1 MILGLV
7 DEAVETG
14 ARQSKACEILGVDE
28 RSLQRWRSQ
37 DIGED
42 RRAGPKKAPDNK
54 LTDAERASVLQIA
67 CSPRFRDLS
76 PKQIVPLL
84 ADEGTYLAS
93 ESTFYRT
100 LRAAGRLAHRG
111 RAKPPTHRR
120 PDELIATGPNQVWCW
135 DITYLPSVVR
145 GKFFYCYT
153 IIDLFSRKIVGRAV
167 HDAESAMHAA
177 VLMTVACAVE
187 GVQRDQLTVHSD
199 NGHPM
204 KGATML
210 ATLQK
215 LGVIPSFSRPGVS
228 DDNPYVEALFRT
240 MKYRPEYPSQ
250 PFSSLQE
257 GEAWVNRFVV
267 WYNDEHRHSSIGFV
281 TPGQRHRGDD
291 VLILQKRA
299 AIYKAARNRNPQR
312 WSRACRSFKRIGSV
326 ALNPRKAHADEKAA

>member
-1 MILGLV
+1 
-7 DEAVETG
+7 
-14 ARQSKACEILGVDE
+14 
-28 RSLQRWRSQ
+28 
-37 DIGED
+37 
-42 RRAGPKKAPDNK
+42 
-54 LTDAERASVLQIA
+54 VLQVA
-67 CSPRFRDLS
+67 CSARFRDLS

-100 LRAAGRLAHRG
+100 LHAEGRLAHRG

-120 PDELIATGPNQVWCW
+120 PDELIAAGPNQVWCW

-167 HDAESAMHAA
+167 HDSESAMHAA
-177 VLMTVACAVE
+177 VLIAVACAME

-215 LGVIPSFSRPGVS
+215 LGVVPSFSRPGVS
-228 DDNPYVEALFRT
+228 DDNPYVESLFRT
-240 MKYRPEYPSQ
+240 MKYRPEYPSRS
-250 PFSSLQE
+250 FASLQDA
-257 GEAWVNRFVV
+257 EAWVNRFVL

-299 AIYKAARNRNPQR
+299 AVYEAARGRNPQR
-312 WSRACRSFKRIGSV
+312 WSGACRSFKRIESV
-326 ALNPRKAHADEKAA
+326 ALNPRKAQADEAAA

>member
-7 DEAVETG
+7 DETVEAG
-14 ARQSKACEILGVDE
+14 ARQSKACEILGIDE
-28 RSLQRWRSQ
+28 RSLQRWRGQ
-37 DIGED
+37 GIGED
-42 RRAGPKKAPDNK
+42 RRAGSTKVPGNK
-54 LTDAERASVLQIA
+54 LTDAERASVLQTA
-67 CSPRFRDLS
+67 CSARFRDLS

-84 ADEGTYLAS
+84 ADEGIYLAS

-100 LRAAGRLAHRG
+100 LKAADLFAHRG

-167 HDAESAMHAA
+167 YDAECTMHAA
-177 VLMTVACAVE
+177 VVMTVACAVE

-199 NGHPM
+199 NGPPM

-210 ATLQK
+210 ATLTK
-215 LGVIPSFSRPGVS
+215 LGIVPSFSRPGVS
-228 DDNPYVEALFRT
+228 DDNPYVESLFRT
-240 MKYRPEYPSQ
+240 MKYRPEYPSR
-250 PFSSLQE
+250 PFSSLQ
-257 GEAWVNRFVV
+257 GAEAWINRFVG
-267 WYNDEHRHSSIGFV
+267 WYNDEHRHSSISFV
-281 TPGQRHRGDD
+281 TPSQRHRGDD

-299 AIYKAARNRNPQR
+299 AVYQAARKRNPQR
-312 WSRACRSFKRIGSV
+312 WSGACRSFERINSV
-326 ALNPRKAHADEKAA
+326 TLNPREPHANETAA

>member
-1 MILGLV
+1 M
-7 DEAVETG
+7 
-14 ARQSKACEILGVDE
+14 
-28 RSLQRWRSQ
+28 LQ
-37 DIGED
+37 
-42 RRAGPKKAPDNK
+42 
-54 LTDAERASVLQIA
+54 VA
-67 CSPRFRDLS
+67 CSARFRDLS

-100 LRAAGRLAHRG
+100 LQAEGRLAHRG

-167 HDAESAMHAA
+167 HDSESATHAA
-177 VLMTVACAVE
+177 VLIATACAAE
-187 GVQRDQLTVHSD
+187 GVLRNQLTIHSD

-210 ATLQK
+210 ATLQQ
-215 LGVIPSFSRPGVS
+215 LGVAPSFSRPGVS
-228 DDNPYVEALFRT
+228 DDNPYMESFYRT
-240 MKYRPEYPSQ
+240 MKYCPEYPSR
-250 PFSSLQE
+250 PFASIQDA
-257 GEAWVNRFVV
+257 EAWVDQFVL

-281 TPGQRHRGDD
+281 TPGQRHRGED
-291 VLILQKRA
+291 VHVLQARA
-299 AIYKAARNRNPQR
+299 VVYEAARCRNPQR
-312 WSRACRSFKRIGSV
+312 WSGSCRSFKRIESV
-326 ALNPRKAHADEKAA
+326 ALNPRKAHADETAA

>member
-1 MILGLV
+1 M
-7 DEAVETG
+7 
-14 ARQSKACEILGVDE
+14 
-28 RSLQRWRSQ
+28 
-37 DIGED
+37 
-42 RRAGPKKAPDNK
+42 
-54 LTDAERASVLQIA
+54 
-67 CSPRFRDLS
+67 
-76 PKQIVPLL
+76 L

-100 LRAAGRLAHRG
+100 LQAEGRLAHRG

-167 HDAESAMHAA
+167 HDSESAMHAA
-177 VLMTVACAVE
+177 VLIALACAVE

-215 LGVIPSFSRPGVS
+215 LGVVPSFSRPGVS
-228 DDNPYVEALFRT
+228 DDNPYVESLFRT
-240 MKYRPEYPSQ
+240 MKYCPEYPSH
-250 PFSSLQE
+250 PFASLQDA
-257 GEAWVNRFVV
+257 EAWVNRFVL
-267 WYNDEHRHSSIGFV
+267 WYNDQHRHSSISFV

-291 VLILQKRA
+291 VRILQKRA
-299 AIYKAARNRNPQR
+299 AVYEAARGRNPQR
-312 WSRACRSFKRIGSV
+312 WSGACRSFKRIESV
-326 ALNPRKAHADEKAA
+326 ALNPRNAHADEAVA

>member
-1 MILGLV
+1 MLEV
-7 DEAVETG
+7 
-14 ARQSKACEILGVDE
+14 
-28 RSLQRWRSQ
+28 
-37 DIGED
+37 
-42 RRAGPKKAPDNK
+42 
-54 LTDAERASVLQIA
+54 A
-67 CSPRFRDLS
+67 CSARFRDLS

-100 LRAAGRLAHRG
+100 LRAEGRLAYRG
-111 RAKPPTHRR
+111 RAKPPAHRR

-167 HDAESAMHAA
+167 HDSESAMHAA
-177 VLMTVACAVE
+177 VLIATACAAE

-215 LGVIPSFSRPGVS
+215 LGVVPSFSRPGVS
-228 DDNPYVEALFRT
+228 DDNPFIESLYRT
-240 MKYRPEYPSQ
+240 MKYRPEYPSR
-250 PFSSLQE
+250 PFASLLAAD
-257 GEAWVNRFVV
+257 AWVSWFVA
-267 WYNDEHRHSSIGFV
+267 WYNDGHRHSSIGFV
-281 TPGQRHRGDD
+281 TPSQRHRGDD

-299 AIYKAARNRNPQR
+299 AVYEAARSENPQR
-312 WSRACRSFKRIGSV
+312 WSGACRSFKRIESV
-326 ALNPRKAHADEKAA
+326 ALNPRKACADEAAA